1 MKRSAVDWILP
12 LLLATV
18 VLVLY
23 GRTLSFEFLKLD
35 DQLYIQ
41 NLSWVREGPTL
52 SGIYQAFSRPVGNIY
67 MPLVLISFMVDA
79 GLYGLWPGGFHLTN
93 ALFHAVN
100 VLLLFLVFKRF
111 SGKVWPSA
119 IAAVLFAIHPLHV
132 ESVAWIAERKDVLCA
147 FFCLLTLGA
156 YERWVRDSSRGA
168 YLGRPGFLFTRPAE
182 QAHGGQPS
190 LLPAHTRLLAFGSD
204 ERSRTS

>member
-100 VLLLFLVFKRF
+100 VLLLFLVFRRF

-132 ESVAWIAERKDVLCA
+132 ESVAWIR
-147 FFCLLTLGA
+147 
-156 YERWVRDSSRGA
+156 
-168 YLGRPGFLFTRPAE
+168 
-182 QAHGGQPS
+182 
-190 LLPAHTRLLAFGSD
+190 
-204 ERSRTS
+204 